1 MIIVERKSLQHCKT
15 RQWSFYVSNIS
26 ATPTLVLASF
36 CERCLNTRKILRD
49 WDQNNINRPS
59 FDIPFP
65 RSVQEEAVAELNKQI
80 CFDVAGHRVN
90 L

>member
-1 MIIVERKSLQHCKT
+1 MIIVERKSLQHHKS

-26 ATPTLVLASF
+26 TTPTLVLASF
-36 CERCLNTRKILRD
+36 RERCLKTHEILRD
-49 WDQNNINRPS
+49 WDHNNNKSPS

-65 RSVQEEAVAELNKQI
+65 KSLQEEAVAELNKQI